1 MRGTAVT
8 DQAVPA
14 TAHGH
19 RRRGRR
25 DGDWARRFA
34 GAARAVPG
42 SGVVGSVRLIDPC
55 FTISESA
62 ASWPQA
68 GPGPSPSG
76 VPRAGCDSDP
86 AWTRRTRDSRADGSS
101 GYRDSVASLADI
113 DYVRYAR
120 ALRLTVMLGR

>member
-1 MRGTAVT
+1 VT

-25 DGDWARRFA
+25 DSDWARRIA

-42 SGVVGSVRLIDPC
+42 SGVVDSVRLTDPC

-62 ASWPQA
+62 SSGPQV
-68 GPGPSPSG
+68 GPGPGPIG
-76 VPRAGCDSDP
+76 VPRAGSDSDP

-101 GYRDSVASLADI
+101 GLGYRDSVASLADI

-120 ALRLTVMLGR
+120 ALRLTRTY